1 MRRTLVFAIGS
12 VLAISDASAQG
23 PLAPASPARQGDVY
37 TLTGLVLDSLRKR
50 PLAGADVL
58 IDGTALRAVTDSLGR
73 FQFDSIPA
81 GDHRIGFLHPFL
93 DSLSVAVAPLTFA
106 IPLEPGVGIVL
117 AIPSPQTLMRAMCRT
132 DSVEGKSIV
141 VGRVT
146 DPDTGAPRPGAEVH
160 VAWTDVEV
168 SKKKGIEST
177 LQLYQGTADET
188 GAFRVCGIPGDIDAV
203 IYASHD
209 SVSTARVP
217 LTATESG
224 LILRNLTLATPGIST
239 VRRATVTGRV
249 VAGTGT
255 PVGNA
260 NVTLAGTTRSTKTD
274 SKGEF
279 TLGELPLGTQSVVVR
294 RIGYSPATVPVELTS
309 TGIHRVEAVLSEYAL
324 VIDPTYVIA
333 QRDRGLAQVGF
344 TQRRKR
350 GLGAFRSRSEF
361 ERDNPVY
368 LSDIIG
374 KMRGLRLDITNG
386 QKVVRSAGP
395 GNACVQLVIDGL
407 RWEPDFPGEFD
418 ESIFPQHVAAIEVY
432 SGASVPLEFEQSH
445 TRGCATVVI
454 WTRTRVKDFVEK
466 PAAKR

>member
-1 MRRTLVFAIGS
+1 ML
-12 VLAISDASAQG
+12 
-23 PLAPASPARQGDVY
+23 LAPGAAAQDRLRPAVPSRSGDFY
-37 TLTGLVLDSLRKR
+37 SLTGLVLDSLRKR

-81 GDHRIGFLHPFL
+81 GDHRIGFLHPML

-106 IPLEPGVGIVL
+106 APLEPGVGVVL
-117 AIPSPQTLMRAMCRT
+117 AVPSPQTLMRAMCRT
-132 DSVEGKSIV
+132 DSVDGRSVV

-146 DPDTGAPRPGAEVH
+146 DPDTGAPRSGAEVF
-160 VAWTDVEV
+160 VAWTDIEV
-168 SKKKGIEST
+168 SKKKGIET
-177 LQLYQGTADET
+177 TPQVYQGTADAT
-188 GAFRVCGIPGDIDAV
+188 GAFRVCGIPSDIEAV
-203 IYASHD
+203 IFASHD
-209 SVSTARVP
+209 NASTARIP
-217 LTATESG
+217 LASRESEVVV
-224 LILRNLTLATPGIST
+224 RNLTLATPGLSAT
-239 VRRATVTGRV
+239 RRATVTGKV
-249 VAGTGT
+249 VTGSGG
-255 PVGNA
+255 PVANA
-260 NVTLAGTTRSTKTD
+260 NVTLAGTDRTTKTN
-274 SKGEF
+274 SRGEF
-279 TLGELPLGTQSVVVR
+279 TLGALPLGSQSVVVR
-294 RIGYSPATVPVELTS
+294 RIGYSPTTVPVELRS
-309 TGIHRVEAVLSEYAL
+309 SEAHHIEAVLSEYAL

-374 KMRGLRLDITNG
+374 KMRGLRLDVTNG

-395 GNACVQLVIDGL
+395 GNSCVQLIIDGL

-418 ESIFPQHVAAIEVY
+418 EAIFPQHVAAIEVY
-432 SGASVPLEFEQSH
+432 SGAGVPLEFEQSH
-445 TRGCATVVI
+445 TRGCTTVAI